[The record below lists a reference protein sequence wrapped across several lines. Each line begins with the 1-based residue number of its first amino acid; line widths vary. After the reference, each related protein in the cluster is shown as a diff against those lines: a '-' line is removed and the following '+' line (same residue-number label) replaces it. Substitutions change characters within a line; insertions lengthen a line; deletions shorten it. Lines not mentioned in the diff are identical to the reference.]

1 MTKSMKH
8 EEQETV
14 TVVMESIYNLNTN
27 NRIYNPNGINHG
39 IENKYGIIWGNKAF
53 RSVDEAFGELNKFI
67 DQKLGEGA
75 EYLEDDEVTE
85 INKYFYSNVASND
98 KKIMPISFKINDKA
112 YMFSVRTIFYNE
124 GDKTMTKKYNYI
136 VTKLE
141 EYDGPTYYSDPEVLE
156 IFDDKQKAIDFVTE
170 LVEKEKAEF
179 GVEPE
184 YPFIDNNSD
193 AKRIYSVDLFYKN
206 DEFPEEDS
214 KTTFAIDRYEV
225 K

>member
-1 MTKSMKH
+1 MVKMAKH
-8 EEQETV
+8 ELKETA
-14 TVVMESIYNLNTN
+14 TIVVESVYNLNTN
-27 NRIYNPNGINHG
+27 KRPGIDHG
-39 IENKYGIIWGNKAF
+39 IENKFAIIWRNKAF
-53 RSVDEAFGELNKFI
+53 KRVDEAFDELNKFL
-67 DQKLGEGA
+67 DQKFGEGA
-75 EYLEDDEVTE
+75 EYLEDHEVKE
-85 INKYFYSNVASND
+85 INKYFYSHVASND
-98 KKIMPISFKINDKA
+98 KKIKPVSFKINDKA
-112 YMFSVRTIFYNE
+112 YMFSVRDIFYNQ
-124 GDKTMTKKYNYI
+124 GDKTMTKKYNYL
-136 VTKLE
+136 VTKVE

>member
-1 MTKSMKH
+1 MNWC
-8 EEQETV
+8 EEKETV

-27 NRIYNPNGINHG
+27 NRPGIDHG
-39 IENKYGIIWGNKAF
+39 IENKFGIIWRNKAF
-53 RSVDEAFGELNKFI
+53 RSVNEAFDELNKFF
-67 DQKLGEGA
+67 DQKFGEGA
-75 EYLEDDEVTE
+75 EYLKDSEVKE
-85 INKYFYSNVASND
+85 INKYFYNNVASND

-112 YMFSVRTIFYNE
+112 YMFSVRNIFYNQ

-141 EYDGPTYYSDPEVLE
+141 EYDGPTYYSAPEVLD
-156 IFDDKQKAIDFVTE
+156 IFEDKQKAIDYVTE

>member
-1 MTKSMKH
+1 MNWC
-8 EEQETV
+8 EEKETV
-14 TVVMESIYNLNTN
+14 TVIIESVYNLNTN
-27 NRIYNPNGINHG
+27 NRIYNPNGINYG
-39 IENKYGIIWGNKAF
+39 VENKYGIIWRNKAF
-53 RSVDEAFGELNKFI
+53 RSVNEAFDELNKFF
-67 DQKLGEGA
+67 DQKFGEGA
-75 EYLEDDEVTE
+75 EYLKDSEVKE
-85 INKYFYSNVASND
+85 INKYFYNNVASND

-112 YMFSVRTIFYNE
+112 YMFSVRSIFYNQGE
-124 GDKTMTKKYNYI
+124 KTMTKKYNYI

-141 EYDGPTYYSDPEVLE
+141 EYDGPTYYSAPEVLE
-156 IFDDKQKAIDFVTE
+156 VFDDKQKAIDYVTE
-170 LVEKEKAEF
+170 LVEKEKEEF

-184 YPFIDNNSD
+184 CPFVDNNSD

>member
-1 MTKSMKH
+1 MNWC
-8 EEQETV
+8 EEKETV

-27 NRIYNPNGINHG
+27 NRPGIDHG
-39 IENKYGIIWGNKAF
+39 IENKFGIIWRNKAF
-53 RSVDEAFGELNKFI
+53 RSVNEAFDELNKFF
-67 DQKLGEGA
+67 DQKFGEGA
-75 EYLEDDEVTE
+75 EYLKDSEVKE
-85 INKYFYSNVASND
+85 INKYFYNNVASND

-112 YMFSVRTIFYNE
+112 YMFSVRNIFYNQ
-124 GDKTMTKKYNYI
+124 GDKTMTNKYNYI

-141 EYDGPTYYSDPEVLE
+141 EYDGPTYYSAPEVLD
-156 IFDDKQKAIDFVTE
+156 IFEDKQKAIDYVTG
-170 LVEKEKAEF
+170 LVEKEKEEF

>member
-1 MTKSMKH
+1 MNWC
-8 EEQETV
+8 EEKETV

-27 NRIYNPNGINHG
+27 NRPGIDHG
-39 IENKYGIIWGNKAF
+39 VENKYGIIWRNKAF
-53 RSVDEAFGELNKFI
+53 RSVNEAFDELNKFF
-67 DQKLGEGA
+67 DQKFGEGA
-75 EYLEDDEVTE
+75 EYLKDSEVKE
-85 INKYFYSNVASND
+85 INKYFYNNVASND

-112 YMFSVRTIFYNE
+112 YMFSVRNIFYNQ
-124 GDKTMTKKYNYI
+124 GDKTMTKKYNYL
-136 VTKLE
+136 VTKVE
-141 EYDGPTYYSDPEVLE
+141 EYDGPTYYSAPEVLE
-156 IFDDKQKAIDFVTE
+156 VFDDKQKAIDYVTE
-170 LVEKEKAEF
+170 LVEKEKVEF
-179 GVEPE
+179 GIEPE